1 MTVRI
6 AYMGIPFSNS
16 EEAAATFA
24 RQHGWTETEL
34 LPLISSAG
42 VIGALDRNDAD
53 FGVVAVSNIA
63 AGPVSETR
71 EALRGRQDIIT
82 LDTVTVPIHHC
93 IFIRRESCQINTLV
107 SHPQALMQTA
117 KHLLKIYPDTER
129 LECADT
135 ALAAQYLADGTYP
148 DTYAVVCRRN
158 AGEHYGLWL
167 AYENVEDRPD
177 NMTSFDLLQLRR

>member
-24 RQHGWTETEL
+24 HQHGWSDAIL

-42 VIGALDRNDAD
+42 VIGALDRGEAD

-71 EALRGRQDIIT
+71 EALRGRPDVST
-82 LDTVTVPIHHC
+82 LDSVTVPIHHC
-93 IFIRRESCQINTLV
+93 VFLRREGCQVGTLA

-117 KHLLKIYPDTER
+117 KHLLKLYPGTER

-148 DTYAVVCRRN
+148 DTYGVVCRRN